1 MGQGNLAP
9 DRDSWQ
15 LQGLLGHS
23 IDTEIE
29 IVERSREVEKMLTP
43 AHNPIEKGLGE
54 ELYITSRQSR
64 SRCS

>member
-1 MGQGNLAP
+1 MP

-15 LQGLLGHS
+15 LPRAAGTQYLTQRLK
-23 IDTEIE
+23 IA
-29 IVERSREVEKMLTP
+29 ERSREVEKMLTP

-54 ELYITSRQSR
+54 GLYITSRQSR